1 MAKLVE
7 SSEEQRA
14 AFAQALDAYL
24 RRAKMRPID
33 LVRAL
38 NEAGLAVHQTSV
50 SHWMRGTYEPPRSV
64 VVEME
69 RLLDLTPGLLARTLG
84 WLPLTAVVMNVSDV
98 ETAILADELLTPE
111 QRDVLLVAY
120 RSLIAL

>member
-1 MAKLVE
+1 MAKLVD
-7 SSEEQRA
+7 SSDEQRA
-14 AFAQALDAYL
+14 AFAQALEVYL
-24 RRAKMRPID
+24 RRAKMRPMD

-38 NEAGLAVHQTSV
+38 NEAGLLVHQPSM
-50 SHWMRGTYEPPRSV
+50 SHWMRGDYEPPRLV

-84 WLPLTAVVMNVSDV
+84 WLPLAAVAMTVSDV